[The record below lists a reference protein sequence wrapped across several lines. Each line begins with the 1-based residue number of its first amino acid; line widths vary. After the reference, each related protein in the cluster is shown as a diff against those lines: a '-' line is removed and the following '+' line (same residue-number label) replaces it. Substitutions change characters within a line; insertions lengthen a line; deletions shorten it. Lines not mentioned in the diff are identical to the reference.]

1 MRLDAPR
8 YIISNIEADR
18 TSSSRRLS
26 ELLSQWLKRW
36 SKDQVLP
43 SWRVLCEA
51 IAMVDRGTAEKIASR
66 HQCSCS
72 ECYGMLLK

>member
-1 MRLDAPR
+1 MYLDAPR
-8 YIISNIEADR
+8 YVINNIEADR
-18 TSSSRRLS
+18 TSNSRRLS

-51 IAMVDRGTAEKIASR
+51 IVMVDRNAAEKIASNY
-66 HQCSCS
+66 QCSCS
-72 ECYGMLLK
+72 KCYGMLVQ